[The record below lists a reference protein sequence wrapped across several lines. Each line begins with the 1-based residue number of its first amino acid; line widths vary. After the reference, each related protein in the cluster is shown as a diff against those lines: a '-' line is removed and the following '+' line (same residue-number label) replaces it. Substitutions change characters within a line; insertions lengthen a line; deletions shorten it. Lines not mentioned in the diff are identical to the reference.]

1 MTYILAINSSN
12 TSLSELTYIETLTST
27 SASSMNTVPSA
38 LPTPTSAPPYEDQLQ
53 ASPSFKIKSS
63 YKKIKT
69 DDMDK

>member
-1 MTYILAINSSN
+1 M
-12 TSLSELTYIETLTST
+12 SELTYIDTINTT
-27 SASSMNTVPSA
+27 SASSLNTVPSA

-53 ASPSFKIKSS
+53 TSPTSFKIKS